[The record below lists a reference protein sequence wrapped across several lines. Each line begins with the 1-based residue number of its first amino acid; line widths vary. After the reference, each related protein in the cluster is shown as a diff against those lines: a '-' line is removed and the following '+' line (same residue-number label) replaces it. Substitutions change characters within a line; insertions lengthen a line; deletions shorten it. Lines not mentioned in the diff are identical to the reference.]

1 MFLLDTMVIS
11 ELRKKKVN
19 DHVAQW
25 FNDVNDSEI
34 FLSVITIGEIRKG
47 ICKRDKENQSEAKEL
62 SFWLDRIIS
71 HYFDRILPI
80 TNDIALEWGKLSY
93 KIGNA
98 GADNM
103 LAATAIIHG
112 LTVVTRNVCHFECTG
127 ATYFNPWS

>member
-47 ICKRDKENQSEAKEL
+47 ICKRDKEN
-62 SFWLDRIIS
+62 
-71 HYFDRILPI
+71 
-80 TNDIALEWGKLSY
+80 
-93 KIGNA
+93 
-98 GADNM
+98 
-103 LAATAIIHG
+103 
-112 LTVVTRNVCHFECTG
+112 
-127 ATYFNPWS
+127 